1 MKFILSTYLSF
12 MLCECVC
19 VCVRPNIACV
29 CLCFC
34 VEARK
39 QPLDVIP

>member
-12 MLCECVC
+12 MLCEC